1 MKYFKF
7 VLFGVQFRY

>member
-7 VLFGVQFRY
+7 VLFGIQFRY